1 MNKERLVAFTD
12 AVLAIIMTILVFEL
26 EKPEHISWQGFWDL
40 RMNFLAYTISFFWLG
55 TMWVN
60 MHHSWDGVKQINN
73 KLVWI
78 SILLLFFASF
88 FPYVTSIVA
97 SDFYNPVGQ
106 AVYGIVVLLVTF
118 TNVWMYD
125 ELAKM
130 PIHHDG
136 DQKVIISHND
146 KVMALDIIIKVIGL
160 LLTLTLLPSAMMWS
174 VFITALVL
182 IIPRSIKD

>member
-12 AVLAIIMTILVFEL
+12 AVLAIIMTILVLEL

-40 RMNFLAYTISFFWLG
+40 RMNFSCL
-55 TMWVN
+55 
-60 MHHSWDGVKQINN
+60 HHF
-73 KLVWI
+73 L
-78 SILLLFFASF
+78 
-88 FPYVTSIVA
+88 
-97 SDFYNPVGQ
+97 
-106 AVYGIVVLLVTF
+106 
-118 TNVWMYD
+118 
-125 ELAKM
+125 
-130 PIHHDG
+130 
-136 DQKVIISHND
+136 ISHND

>member
-1 MNKERLVAFTD
+1 
-12 AVLAIIMTILVFEL
+12 
-26 EKPEHISWQGFWDL
+26 
-40 RMNFLAYTISFFWLG
+40 MNFLAYTISFFWLG

-60 MHHSWDGVKQINN
+60 MHRSWDGVKQINN

-88 FPYVTSIVA
+88 FPYVTSVVA
-97 SDFYNPVGQ
+97 SDFYNSVGQ

-125 ELAKM
+125 ELAKV